1 MRITL
6 AALVLATALPLAVAQ
21 PHAAMAQQAVVVRSG
36 ETLSE
41 IADRHGVSLTR
52 LMQAN
57 GINNADLVQVGQ
69 RLTIPGG
76 RSSSGGG
83 SSSGGSGGSSG
94 TYTVRDGETLS
105 EIADRQ
111 GVSLARLMQANGI
124 SNADLVQ
131 VGQRLTIPGGR
142 TTAAAAA
149 TAPRANQPTAPYTV
163 KSGETLSDIAS
174 RFDTSTERLIQING
188 IRDPDLV
195 MSGTRLQVPVA
206 PGRRTSPTS
215 PTAASGR
222 PATSPPSVNRQA
234 TEVTVQSGDSLS
246 LIAERHGTSVDRL
259 VALNQL
265 EDPALLQVGT
275 RLKLR
280 GTPPAPRPT
289 NTATPPAP
297 RASTGTATSTKKPA
311 VQPIAA
317 RQPAPAATA
326 GPARSTP
333 IGPQA
338 SASAVPS
345 RLNQATT
352 SVAGTTPTPASRPAA
367 PAPTATPTPTATTA
381 TPRPSTRPAASP
393 AAIATPRPAVAT
405 ATVAKATGAKAT
417 VARATVASTTATSS
431 RPAGGDWRSY
441 GPLQVDWSKLQPMGG
456 SFVAPTVNGEG
467 QTLYVAV
474 NCSARKLNV
483 TSQAGQWKTW
493 EAPGQDF
500 EQRLVQDICLSR
512 AS

>member
-1 MRITL
+1 
-6 AALVLATALPLAVAQ
+6 
-21 PHAAMAQQAVVVRSG
+21 
-36 ETLSE
+36 
-41 IADRHGVSLTR
+41 
-52 LMQAN
+52 
-57 GINNADLVQVGQ
+57 
-69 RLTIPGG
+69 
-76 RSSSGGG
+76 
-83 SSSGGSGGSSG
+83 
-94 TYTVRDGETLS
+94 
-105 EIADRQ
+105 
-111 GVSLARLMQANGI
+111 
-124 SNADLVQ
+124 
-131 VGQRLTIPGGR
+131 
-142 TTAAAAA
+142 
-149 TAPRANQPTAPYTV
+149 
-163 KSGETLSDIAS
+163 
-174 RFDTSTERLIQING
+174 
-188 IRDPDLV
+188 
-195 MSGTRLQVPVA
+195 
-206 PGRRTSPTS
+206 
-215 PTAASGR
+215 
-222 PATSPPSVNRQA
+222 VNRQA

-280 GTPPAPRPT
+280 GTPPAPR
-289 NTATPPAP
+289 
-297 RASTGTATSTKKPA
+297 ASTGTATSTKKPV

-345 RLNQATT
+345 RLNQATNA
-352 SVAGTTPTPASRPAA
+352 VAGTTPTAASRPAA
-367 PAPTATPTPTATTA
+367 PAPTATPTATQTATPTATATTA
-381 TPRPSTRPAASP
+381 TPRPSTRPAAAP
-393 AAIATPRPAVAT
+393 AATTTPRPAVAT
-405 ATVAKATGAKAT
+405 ATN
-417 VARATVASTTATSS
+417 S
-431 RPAGGDWRSY
+431 RPA